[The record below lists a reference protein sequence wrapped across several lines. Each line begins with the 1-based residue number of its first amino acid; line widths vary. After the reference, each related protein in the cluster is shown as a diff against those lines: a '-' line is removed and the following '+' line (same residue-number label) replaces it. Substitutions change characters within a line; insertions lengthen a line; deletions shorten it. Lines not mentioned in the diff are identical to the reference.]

1 MTTQNPNPNDPSDP
15 QGGNGGFPN
24 YDTGAAFA
32 MTPEPGD
39 GLIRDKKNYL
49 EITALVFG
57 VLANYFDDFR
67 PAVRHYP
74 DAGLHHCRHHSAD
87 TTEEIC
93 PRKSSHLVFHCGFGM
108 CRDESGDPRLLSGE
122 YLPPFRKAPGMPA
135 RDQQRESQMHSESC
149 EATLMPPMNFHAGSM
164 SETSDMVGAT
174 ALTHK
179 NGVKN
184 DVT

>member
-15 QGGNGGFPN
+15 QGGNGELPN

-57 VLANYFDDFR
+57 VLAIISMIFDPR
-67 PAVRHYP
+67 SGIILTLV
-74 DAGLHHCRHHSAD
+74 CISRHHSAD

>member
-15 QGGNGGFPN
+15 QGGNGEFPN

-32 MTPEPGD
+32 MTPELGD
-39 GLIRDKKNYL
+39 GLIRDKKNY
-49 EITALVFG
+49 
-57 VLANYFDDFR
+57 
-67 PAVRHYP
+67 
-74 DAGLHHCRHHSAD
+74 
-87 TTEEIC
+87 
-93 PRKSSHLVFHCGFGM
+93 
-108 CRDESGDPRLLSGE
+108 
-122 YLPPFRKAPGMPA
+122 
-135 RDQQRESQMHSESC
+135 SESC

>member
-15 QGGNGGFPN
+15 QGGNGELPN

-57 VLANYFDDFR
+57 VLAIISMIFD
-67 PAVRHYP
+67 
-74 DAGLHHCRHHSAD
+74 
-87 TTEEIC
+87 
-93 PRKSSHLVFHCGFGM
+93 PRSGIILTLVFHCGFGM

-149 EATLMPPMNFHAGSM
+149 EVTLMPPMNFHAGSM